1 MDSSR
6 TVLALDTSFFVF
18 HQFFSARR
26 RARADGA
33 SLGVAADLDRFVAQL
48 RATISRKVREYDVPL
63 GNLIFLMDCARSDI
77 WRRRIYPEY
86 KATRGD
92 KVGFNT
98 DAFETAMQEVIK
110 RFEGQGAVVLSHP
123 HAEADDLAAGVA
135 RWANACEAAR
145 LVIVTGDS
153 DFLQLAGGRVHVHT
167 IYGECALSSLACG
180 DPQRLLLRKILMGD
194 KSDNIPSIRP
204 RMGPK
209 AADSWMD
216 KGVERMLADDPQA
229 RANYERN
236 RTLVDLQCAPA
247 EMLAGVD
254 AAILVAFSGAQQR
267 EMQPRKVQTTF
278 PFEA

>member
-1 MDSSR
+1 MDASR

-33 SLGVAADLDRFVAQL
+33 TSGERADLDRFVSQL
-48 RATISRKVREYDVPL
+48 RATITRKVREYDVPA
-63 GNLIFLMDCARSDI
+63 GNLVFLMDCARADI
-77 WRRRIYPEY
+77 WRRGVYPEY

-92 KVGFNT
+92 KVGFNAG
-98 DAFETAMQEVIK
+98 AFETAMEEVVK

-135 RWANACEAAR
+135 RWANACKVAR

-153 DFLQLAGGRVHVHT
+153 DFLQLAGARVHVHT
-167 IYGECALSSLACG
+167 IYGECALSSLSCG

-209 AADSWMD
+209 AADHWMD
-216 KGVERMLADDPQA
+216 VGVEKMLDNDPAA
-229 RANYERN
+229 RVNYERN

-254 AAILVAFSGAQQR
+254 AAILDAFSGAQR

-278 PFEA
+278 PFGA